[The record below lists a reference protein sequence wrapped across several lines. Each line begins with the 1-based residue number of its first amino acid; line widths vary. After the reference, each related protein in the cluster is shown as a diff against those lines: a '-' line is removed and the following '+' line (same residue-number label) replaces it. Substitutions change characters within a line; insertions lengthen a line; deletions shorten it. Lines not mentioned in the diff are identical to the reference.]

1 MDSECRAAGREA
13 RQFFTKLMKY
23 HRGRRGGMVVS
34 VFLYLWDMKWFRKIL
49 RGASAT
55 AVLFLF
61 QACYGTPP
69 VPYEND
75 AEAEAA
81 LELAEELTTEE
92 TVETED
98 ESAAVQTLPE

>member
-1 MDSECRAAGREA
+1 
-13 RQFFTKLMKY
+13 MKY
-23 HRGRRGGMVVS
+23 HRGRRGGLVVS